1 MADKLK
7 QKVTR
12 AQGWK
17 KKLSEA
23 LKELGIISED
33 FNGKI
38 LIDLTQGGVRSL
50 DKTEQLE

>member
-1 MADKLK
+1 MADKLR
-7 QKVTR
+7 QKEIR
-12 AQGWK
+12 APGWK
-17 KKLSEA
+17 KKLSET